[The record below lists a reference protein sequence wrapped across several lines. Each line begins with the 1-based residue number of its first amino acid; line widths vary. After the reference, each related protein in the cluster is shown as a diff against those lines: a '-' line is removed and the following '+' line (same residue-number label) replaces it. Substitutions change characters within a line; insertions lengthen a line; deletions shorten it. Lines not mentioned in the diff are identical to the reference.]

1 MIVRRLEVKRL
12 TLVINRRLN
21 VRPTMVGT
29 TGQEPADM
37 SGTHL
42 IGLDVGSQS
51 VKGVL
56 CSPDGKPV
64 AAASHPCQMT
74 HPASGW
80 GEQDPAQWRDGIRAV
95 VRRLLADAGL
105 GPADVSHLGLA
116 CQVDG
121 VVAVDR
127 KLAPLR
133 PAIIWL
139 DKRAVAQ
146 TSRLVS
152 AVGEDA
158 LFETTGL
165 VPDASHTAP
174 KMMWLRDEE
183 PDVFRSVALLP
194 PPAAYLLGWLTGRP
208 LQDHANASSSLLYD
222 VSERRWSPRLLAAA
236 EIDAELLSPIAPA
249 HQVAG
254 PLLPGV
260 AAELGLTTGCLAVV
274 GTGDDHGAAL
284 GAGVVEP
291 GLIADVT
298 GTAEPVGAV
307 APQLVFDRE
316 RLLET
321 HAHAVDGALFV
332 ENPGFVSGGS
342 VLWLANAL
350 GITQAE
356 VLAAA
361 GDAPP
366 GADGVSFLPT
376 LSGATAPRWNDRM
389 RGVFYGLSVNHD
401 RRHLSR
407 AVIEGCV
414 NALRDITARLRAMG
428 LSTSEMRVVGG
439 GARSPVWLQTKA
451 DVCGLPVRPVLGP
464 EPTALGGA
472 MLAAVGAGLFPD
484 AVSAAASMAVLGA
497 ERYEPDAQLSARYD
511 EGYARYR
518 RLFDAIEAI
527 T

>member
-1 MIVRRLEVKRL
+1 MTWVCRSSD
-12 TLVINRRLN
+12 
-21 VRPTMVGT
+21 GS
-29 TGQEPADM
+29 EPVA
-37 SGTHL
+37 GAHL

-56 CSPDGKPV
+56 CDPDGRPRAT
-64 AAASHPCQMT
+64 AAYPYGMT

-80 GEQDPAQWRDGIRAV
+80 AEQDPAEWQAGIVSV
-95 VRRLLADAGL
+95 VRTLLSNAALAPSEVG
-105 GPADVSHLGLA
+105 HIGLA

-127 KLAPLR
+127 KLRPLR

-146 TSRLVS
+146 ASRLVRGLGAD
-152 AVGEDA
+152 AV
-158 LFETTGL
+158 FETTGL
-165 VPDASHTAP
+165 VADASHLAP

-183 PDVFRSVALLP
+183 PEVFRESALLL

-208 LQDHANASSSLLYD
+208 LQDHANASSSLVYD
-222 VSERRWSPRLLAAA
+222 IARRDWSEPLLQAAGLDPSSLAPIAAA
-236 EIDAELLSPIAPA
+236 HEI
-249 HQVAG
+249 AG
-254 PLLPGV
+254 PLLGQVV
-260 AAELGLTTGCLAVV
+260 AEIGLSSGCLAVV

-291 GLIADVT
+291 GLIVDVT
-298 GTAEPVGAV
+298 GTAEPVGTV
-307 APQLVFDRE
+307 PPDLVLDSE

-321 HAHAVDGALFV
+321 HAHAVDGAIFV

-342 VLWLANAL
+342 ILWLAK
-350 GITQAE
+350 
-356 VLAAA
+356 VLDASQTEILSWAA
-361 GDAPP
+361 DAPA
-366 GADGVSFLPT
+366 GADGVTFLPA

-389 RGVFYGLSVNHD
+389 RGTFHGLSVNHD

-414 NALRDITARLRAMG
+414 YALRDITTRLETMG
-428 LSTSEMRVVGG
+428 LPGGEIRVVGG
-439 GARSPVWLQTKA
+439 GARSQLWLQAKA
-451 DVCGLPVRPVLGP
+451 DVCRLPVRPVLGP

-472 MLAAVGAGLFPD
+472 MLAAVGAGRYPD
-484 AVSAAASMAVLGA
+484 AVAAARQMALLG
-497 ERYEPDAQLSARYD
+497 EECYEPEPGRFAGYD
-511 EGYARYR
+511 DGYLRYR
-518 RLFDAIEAI
+518 RLFDAVEAI